1 MATSRFEDLNV
12 RMVNVERKLDKL
24 MTLLQD
30 KALMDATDTTNIKA
44 VEIAH
49 ANPYT
54 FDVMPDLTE
63 LDPIAAQ
70 AVAGLDTKN
79 ESKLILYATYS
90 VEQLTA
96 FGLVPGVPGQPF
108 NDGGM
113 KMVDVSAD
121 GTITNIVVA

>member
-1 MATSRFEDLNV
+1 MTTSRFEDLNV

-24 MTLLQD
+24 LTLLQD
-30 KALMDATDTTNIKA
+30 KALMDATDKSNMDA
-44 VEIAH
+44 MMIAH

-54 FDVMPDLTE
+54 FDVMPDLAT
-63 LDPIAAQ
+63 LDPIVAQ
-70 AVAGLDTKN
+70 TVAGLDTKN

-90 VEQLTA
+90 VEQLA
-96 FGLVPGVPGQPF
+96 AMSLVPDMPGQPF

-121 GTITNIVVA
+121 GTITNIIVA

>member
-30 KALMDATDTTNIKA
+30 KALMDATDKSNMDA
-44 VEIAH
+44 MMVAH

-54 FDVMPDLTE
+54 FEVMPELDG
-63 LDPIAAQ
+63 LDPIVAQ
-70 AVAGLDTKN
+70 EVAGLDTKN

-90 VEQLTA
+90 IGELTA
-96 FGLVPGVPGQPF
+96 LGLVPDQPGQPF

-121 GTITNIVVA
+121 GTITNIVVS